1 MKQTYDADLEVVSWP
16 SEEGLLL
23 RGGGLLGRHGFLFLC
38 GECAG
43 DVEGPAAIE
52 RCESRGGE
60 GRTRGRTERARS
72 EDEQPSES
80 ISLHRIFT
88 PGDSPGKTRKR
99 RRVLARSSNPTP
111 FSAGCAFPR
120 ARHGRHAFISRA
132 AADLFVPSAACGGR
146 AHSTPRLASCSRR
159 PACNY
164 STHNEAIRA
173 RRRRPRSLR
182 RLRPRP
188 DHHHNR
194 RVSACLPPPS
204 LQERSLLI
212 RNVLLFSRLGQT
224 VVEVITIDPIE
235 GLPTTETLSVLPL
248 RLLHTFFLTRSAILA
263 KRSRLRPLRPPPPP
277 PTKAR

>member
-1 MKQTYDADLEVVSWP
+1 MEQTYDADLEVVSWP

-23 RGGGLLGRHGFLFLC
+23 RGGGLLGRHCFLFLC

-60 GRTRGRTERARS
+60 GRAGSGTERASS

-88 PGDSPGKTRKR
+88 PGAAPGKTRKP
-99 RRVLARSSNPTP
+99 RRVLARSSNSTP

-120 ARHGRHAFISRA
+120 PRHGRHAFISCA
-132 AADLFVPSAACGGR
+132 AAVLICAKRRMRRQGSLHTATRVLL
-146 AHSTPRLASCSRR
+146 STSSL
-159 PACNY
+159 Y
-164 STHNEAIRA
+164 STRNEAIRA

-182 RLRPRP
+182 RLRSRP

-204 LQERSLLI
+204 PQERSLLI
-212 RNVLLFSRLGQT
+212 YYVHLFSRLGQT

-248 RLLHTFFLTRSAILA
+248 RLLHTLFLTRSAILA